1 MRVRR
6 SLIFLWHLVTALVP
20 TCDSSCSWACFLLL
34 YVYDICVFF
43 CSGGW
48 SLSNKANR
56 RSFESS
62 IGMLQSSGKTMC
74 LSLGVLLQVVE
85 LVWPFACLLGI
96 CITWTLR
103 LFYLFFL
110 TSWNK
115 HFVLKNICDN
125 VLALYLLYF
134 FSLSDSQ
141 SQKSID
147 SVRIQ
152 WTNPSMLSTQRL
164 PYGSIALHPRWG
176 MVMRKLSC

>member
-1 MRVRR
+1 MCFFVRGGEVCQIKPTGDPLR
-6 SLIFLWHLVTALVP
+6 APLACCSHQVKLCAYRLEFFCKLWNWF
-20 TCDSSCSWACFLLL
+20 DLLL
-34 YVYDICVFF
+34 V
-43 CSGGW
+43 
-48 SLSNKANR
+48 SL
-56 RSFESS
+56 E
-62 IGMLQSSGKTMC
+62 
-74 LSLGVLLQVVE
+74 
-85 LVWPFACLLGI
+85 FASHGL
-96 CITWTLR
+96 LR

-110 TSWNK
+110 ASWNK
-115 HFVLKNICDN
+115 HFVLKNINDN